1 MVATK
6 PRRSLKNITITLDV
20 ETAAWARVRA
30 AQQNASLSRFVGSI
44 LHQHMRESREYADA
58 MRDYFSRGPFK
69 ELKGRPERYPAR
81 DELHDRSRI
90 R

>member
-6 PRRSLKNITITLDV
+6 PRRSLKNITITLDA

-44 LHQHMRESREYADA
+44 LHQHMRESREYERA
-58 MRDYFSRGPFK
+58 MQQWLAEKPVN
-69 ELKGRPERYPAR
+69 LKGPAERYATR
-81 DELHDRSRI
+81 DELHDRGRF